1 MPAGTVKWFND
12 AKGFGFIQPDDGGS
26 DVFAHFSAV
35 QMDGF
40 RTLKQGSRVDFE
52 LVQGPKGQLAQ
63 NIRYAPAERVDSG
76 HLVEAEVP
84 G

>member
-1 MPAGTVKWFND
+1 MTAEVTSLRISPQSRWTA
-12 AKGFGFIQPDDGGS
+12 
-26 DVFAHFSAV
+26 FARS
-35 QMDGF
+35 
-40 RTLKQGSRVDFE
+40 SRAADFE